1 MRNTV
6 KSFLTNDPFENWE
19 EGTVALG
26 GIVGGERPSKYS
38 RSPDLWNGFFK
49 ALGLKGRFGAFDL
62 PRADFFG
69 EFAQAVLGLPGFIDL
84 TVTNPYT
91 AAAYSN
97 LESLPHEPEIRER
110 ALRLQSLN
118 HILCNPN
125 TREIVVDNTA
135 GQGFVRALEKRFP
148 LEGRKVLLAGAGCVA
163 LAIGYELIQEGVDL
177 SVVNIIR
184 DETHKMAG
192 ILSRYRNRRSKI
204 SIKSWDTIQTV
215 APSCD
220 IIISAISSSTPME
233 SSAIEKLP
241 AGCLLADVRYGE
253 NAEFAQAARRTG
265 RTCVDGKE
273 MLYGQ
278 FRIAAEICGGLLGFA
293 PELIQKHLDDIENW
307 FINKDDF
314 SAKDT

>member
-1 MRNTV
+1 MKNAV

-19 EGTVALG
+19 QGTVALG
-26 GIVGGERPSKYS
+26 GIAGGERPSRYS
-38 RSPDLWNGFFK
+38 HSPDLWNRFFE
-49 ALGLKGRFGAFDL
+49 ALGLRGRFGAFDL

-69 EFAQAVLGLPGFIDL
+69 KFAQAVLELPGFIDL
-84 TVTNPYT
+84 TVTNPYK
-91 AAAYSN
+91 AAAYSS
-97 LESLPHEPEIRER
+97 LESLPQQPEIRER

-118 HILCNPN
+118 HIMRNPN
-125 TREIVVDNTA
+125 TREIVVDNTD
-135 GQGFVRALEKRFP
+135 GQGFVRALEKRFS
-148 LEGRKVLLAGAGCVA
+148 LEGRKVLLAGAGYVA

-177 SVVNIIR
+177 SIVNIIR

-204 SIKSWDTIQTV
+204 SIKSWDAIEAV

-220 IIISAISSSTPME
+220 VIISAISSSTPME
-233 SSAIEKLP
+233 PSVIEKLP
-241 AGCLLADVRYGE
+241 AECLLADVRYGE
-253 NAEFAQAARRTG
+253 NAEFARAARRTG

-293 PELIQKHLDDIENW
+293 PELIQKHLDDIESW
-307 FINKDDF
+307 FISKDDF
-314 SAKDT
+314 PGKDA